1 MKGFVVGGFVGILTM
16 VFACLMGYFGCSFSC
31 YSDFGSLRSVYDKIS
46 HPDVTYGKQYP
57 KYFDKTVKL
66 LDSNPASFAI
76 ADMFELAETSQEES
90 VSVLIGAS
98 NLGTSFALSKYIMEK
113 SVKPLFV
120 FIFLKLLLTAES
132 LWVESLHGETIFEYD
147 CKLDPFID
155 GNLLFVRSGSDL
167 GPRELQ
173 VSLAVVTAEKCR
185 VNDIDCVSLL
195 VS

>member
-120 FIFLKLLLTAES
+120 FYRQKKNVKKCFPSYSQSLIFGSEFLEPFLDMKS
-132 LWVESLHGETIFEYD
+132 FHRKKRYETNFVIKIYI
-147 CKLDPFID
+147 CFI
-155 GNLLFVRSGSDL
+155 
-167 GPRELQ
+167 
-173 VSLAVVTAEKCR
+173 
-185 VNDIDCVSLL
+185 I
-195 VS
+195 